1 MSRNA
6 IQIGWTNE
14 TLAQHLADQA
24 RARRR
29 IDQERR
35 RSGATTRYSE
45 KAKTRDNRARG
56 KREFQREVWA

>member
-1 MSRNA
+1 MSRNT

-35 RSGATTRYSE
+35 RSSVATRYSE
-45 KAKTRDNRARG
+45 KAKARDNRARG
-56 KREFQREVWA
+56 KREFRKEVWA